1 MRSAY
6 IDTNVL
12 IAKYKRGDAFHQSCS
27 ELFEK
32 EIVICIYSPIVLIE
46 LASVFAKEM
55 KNIELKLSTKGK
67 KIYNRLTLVG
77 KVQFATRY
85 ILQTNKLE
93 YYSTESTEIFS
104 VDSDV
109 FTIPSIFRRAWELA
123 GKTELRT
130 LDNLH
135 IAMIYHM
142 VYIERRPLDYFVTC
156 DEGIIK
162 KKRQIY
168 ELLNVTTLTPDLVL
182 ELETS

>member
-12 IAKYKRGDAFHQSCS
+12 VAKYKEKDACHQSCF

-32 EIVICIYSPIVLIE
+32 EIVTCIYSPIVLIE
-46 LASVFAKEM
+46 LASVFAREM
-55 KNIELKLSTKGK
+55 KHIELKLSTKGK
-67 KIYNRLTLVG
+67 KIYNQLTLVG

-104 VDSDV
+104 VDSDIL
-109 FTIPSIFRRAWELA
+109 TISSIFRRAWELA

-142 VYIERRPLDYFVTC
+142 VHLEGRPLDYFVTC
-156 DEGIIK
+156 DEGILK
-162 KKRQIY
+162 KKSPIND
-168 ELLNVTTLTPDLVL
+168 LLNVTTLTPDLLL